1 MSGRQRST
9 KNRVLC
15 IYKKSDSNSIATKPI
30 RMKSYRIPFEVSI
43 LVRIPEKFQKTS
55 NSAVLVES
63 LRTHFPSLVEP
74 WRLVHLGSLFRDP
87 NYWEEAI
94 SQSTFS
100 LGVVEDVS
108 STDSDLH
115 ASPMTKYSETSLKRI
130 CMSVKS
136 DVRSWQKGGGRE
148 NIHQPF
154 HIIRFSIPAN
164 QKRKSSDPICIDNLQ
179 KKHFSLD
186 KRVHEEDGNH
196 KDDGLMY

>member
-1 MSGRQRST
+1 
-9 KNRVLC
+9 
-15 IYKKSDSNSIATKPI
+15 
-30 RMKSYRIPFEVSI
+30 MKSYRIPFEVSI